1 MKILAVQWA
10 DIGDLILT
18 TPALSALR
26 EAHPAAH
33 IALLT
38 SPHAAPIVQNTPL
51 VNAVYT
57 LPRYAP
63 TADMLKLFWRLRAE
77 KFDAI
82 VFFHHI
88 STRAGAWKYAALA
101 YISGAK
107 RRIGLDNGRGG
118 FLTERVTDTGFERHH
133 AEYWLELA
141 SKLGADPSP
150 RPCVVARES
159 YPIKTSAYLVVH
171 PGSGGYSL
179 ARRWDV
185 DKLAAAADQLA
196 SQRGLQM
203 VVVGGAGDDGAAL
216 MSALKSPALDLTG
229 KTTLPQLAD
238 VLANASLYLGSDSGI
253 SHLAGAVGTPSAV
266 VFGPTNPV
274 AWRPWNMKTDAVI
287 VRSGVEC
294 SPCSFYGQT
303 LGAPGGCAART
314 CMKLVTV
321 AQVVNSAPL
330 PLNLP
335 LPLRGE
341 GDLPVEYR
349 DIHHT
354 RNLYLGIEAS
364 DGTGDKNPSPLVG
377 EGLGVRGKSI
387 SILGLPVHPVT
398 YDGLL
403 AQIGRW
409 VASKDRAHHICTI
422 NPEFM
427 MVAQTDPIFKAVLL
441 RSDLNVADG
450 VGLLWAAKRLGHPLP
465 GRVTGSDG
473 VPIIAEHAA
482 QAGWRLFFLG
492 AADGVA
498 QAAAGVLMARHPNL
512 QMAGV
517 YSGSPRPEDED
528 ALVARVND
536 SRADILFVAYGAP
549 GQDKWIARN
558 LPRLNVSLAMG
569 VGGSFDF
576 IAGIVPRAPGWMQRA
591 GLEWL
596 YRLIRQPWRA
606 KRMLRLPRFVWAVL
620 RQQQA

>member
-38 SPHAAPIVQNTPL
+38 SPHAAPIVEGTAL
-51 VNAVYT
+51 VDEVYR
-57 LPRYAP
+57 LPRHAP
-63 TADMLKLFWRLRAE
+63 TAEMLKLFWQLRGE
-77 KFDAI
+77 KFDA
-82 VFFHHI
+82 VLFFHHL

-101 YISGAK
+101 HLSGAK

-118 FLTERVTDTGFERHH
+118 FLTERVVDTGFERHH
-133 AEYWLELA
+133 ADYWLELA
-141 SKLGADPSP
+141 SKLGADSSP
-150 RPCVVARES
+150 RPCVVAREPYLLES
-159 YPIKTSAYLVVH
+159 NSAYIVVH

-185 DKLAAAADQLA
+185 EQLAAAADRLA
-196 SQRGLQM
+196 SERGTQI
-203 VVVGGAGDDGAAL
+203 VVVGSKGDDGAAL
-216 MSALKSPALDLTG
+216 IRALKSPAIDLTG

-238 VLANASLYLGSDSGI
+238 VLAKAALYLGSDSGV
-253 SHLAGAVGTPSAV
+253 SHLAGAAGTPSVV
-266 VFGPTNPV
+266 VFGPTNPA
-274 AWRPWNMKTDAVI
+274 AWRPWNLKTESVV

-294 SPCSFYGQT
+294 SPCSFYGNT
-303 LGAPGGCAART
+303 LGVPGGCAART

-321 AQVVNSAPL
+321 EQVVGSAPL
-330 PLNLP
+330 PQ
-335 LPLRGE
+335 RGE
-341 GDLPVEYR
+341 GDLSS
-349 DIHHT
+349 
-354 RNLYLGIEAS
+354 AS
-364 DGTGDKNPSPLVG
+364 VKSPSPLVS
-377 EGLGVRGKSI
+377 EGLGVRDSV
-387 SILGLPVHPVT
+387 SILGLPVHAIT

-403 AQIGRW
+403 SQIGRW
-409 VASKDRAHHICTI
+409 VAAKDGAHHICTI

-427 MVAQTDPIFKAVLL
+427 MVAQTDSIFKAVLL

-473 VPIIAEHAA
+473 VPMIAERAA
-482 QAGWRLFFLG
+482 QTGWRLFFLG
-492 AADGVA
+492 AADGIA
-498 QAAAGVLMARHPNL
+498 QAAADVLTARYPSL

-536 SRADILFVAYGAP
+536 SGADILFVAYGAP
-549 GQDKWIARN
+549 VQDKWIARN
-558 LPRLNVSLAMG
+558 LPRLNVALAMG

-576 IAGIVPRAPGWMQRA
+576 IAGIVPRAPNWMQRA

-606 KRMLRLPRFVWAVL
+606 KRMMRLPRFVWAVL
-620 RQQQA
+620 RQKRA